1 MSNPA
6 YLWLTDTNGSPITGS
21 SLVTGRI
28 GAIELKAVTHHLSIP
43 VDGNTKKEINR
54 NQSTYTYYG
63 TKDFDKTTPLLY
75 KALSEN
81 QTLKSATIK
90 MYQILDAGVES
101 EYFNIILENVKVT
114 GITPN
119 LFPDSGTGTHSETIQ
134 LRYEAITIAMGISFT
149 KIPGIIGQQ
158 HKLPL
163 D

>member
-43 VDGNTKKEINR
+43 VDGNTGR
-54 NQSTYTYYG
+54 LTG
-63 TKDFDKTTPLLY
+63 TRVHTPITVQKDFDKTTPLLY

-119 LFPDSGTGTHSETIQ
+119 LFPDSGTGTHSATIQ
-134 LRYEAITIAMGISFT
+134 FRYEAITWKHCDGN
-149 KIPGIIGQQ
+149 IIYKDSWN
-158 HKLPL
+158 HRATA
-163 D
+163 

>member
-43 VDGNTKKEINR
+43 VDGNTGRLI
-54 NQSTYTYYG
+54 G
-63 TKDFDKTTPLLY
+63 TRVHTPITVQKDFDKTTPLLY

-101 EYFNIILENVKVT
+101 EYFNIILGKVRT
-114 GITPN
+114 
-119 LFPDSGTGTHSETIQ
+119 SS
-134 LRYEAITIAMGISFT
+134 
-149 KIPGIIGQQ
+149 
-158 HKLPL
+158 
-163 D
+163 

>member
-43 VDGNTKKEINR
+43 VDGNTGR
-54 NQSTYTYYG
+54 LTG
-63 TKDFDKTTPLLY
+63 TRVHTPITVQKDFDKTTPLLY

-90 MYQILDAGVES
+90 MYQILGNDS
-101 EYFNIILENVKVT
+101 
-114 GITPN
+114 N
-119 LFPDSGTGTHSETIQ
+119 LLIVFYVQIMPDDFVMQ
-134 LRYEAITIAMGISFT
+134 LHRF
-149 KIPGIIGQQ
+149 
-158 HKLPL
+158 
-163 D
+163 